1 MTGLIILALLVIYIL
16 IGRFI
21 VIKTYEKFQTKKS
34 RYIALAI
41 VLLIPTWDIIIGYPI
56 YKYLC
61 MTQAGVHIYKTVD
74 NVEGI
79 YIGKQYKS
87 TFPHIPY
94 KGYKYIDYME
104 EDRGEQKYFR
114 TYWLDSNT
122 SKSCVLPQRKFGD
135 YAEDFRQG
143 KCIVKDAIAE
153 NEVSRWELV
162 GYAVGSEHRISIIGI
177 DIVTSFQIIDRKNR
191 MLLGELREYSWGGGW
206 ISSSIRYFIRLSGFG
221 CSGIGKTT
229 RYEDIYKNILKPK
242 QDI

>member
-143 KCIVKDAIAE
+143 KCIVKDEISE
-153 NEVSRWELV
+153 NEVSRWEWIDVNQIML
-162 GYAVGSEHRISIIGI
+162 SIPLIRIEVKRTDYFTDRQTKQVLAEKYSVWWQGGVLGLIPSFSSGRGGI
-177 DIVTSFQIIDRKNR
+177 RCEGDIKYN
-191 MLLGELREYSWGGGW
+191 EYRQSV
-206 ISSSIRYFIRLSGFG
+206 
-221 CSGIGKTT
+221 
-229 RYEDIYKNILKPK
+229 LKPK
-242 QDI
+242 I